1 MASTRSASPTPAAM
15 RPVRDAWTA
24 AGRRIEDL
32 EVIGG
37 LRPRF
42 TGERGPADL
51 AEAAET
57 SVPPQLAAGYTSFC
71 FNPSQYVDD
80 AARIP
85 AVAREAVRRCALA
98 LELCIQN
105 ASSAAHFLTQEIC
118 IQLR

>member
-1 MASTRSASPTPAAM
+1 MASIPFGQPDAAAM

-24 AGRRIEDL
+24 AGRRLEDL

-42 TGERGPADL
+42 TGDAGPADL

-80 AARIP
+80 AAGIP
-85 AVAREAVRRCALA
+85 AVAHEAVRRVPRSRVEHARI
-98 LELCIQN
+98 CIQN
-105 ASSAAHFLTQEIC
+105 RFWVSEFGTS
-118 IQLR
+118 